1 MGSAPPHLRAFVLVD
16 NSAAEGEEVNRLPL
30 PFLLFVL
37 HTPDDPVVVA
47 EPIMVPPPHYYSAEL
62 RRTNAVRSEAQRWD
76 VPFQVA
82 IAVSRSEVHNADS
95 TARNTRTGALG
106 ILQIHPV
113 NFGTLD
119 PLCYGP
125 GDMTNLKRNSCYGMV
140 LLRGY
145 YDQEGT
151 WSAALRL
158 YLGYKTNTAALLSYL
173 DDVIDHMAG
182 L

>member
-1 MGSAPPHLRAFVLVD
+1 
-16 NSAAEGEEVNRLPL
+16 VNRLPL
-30 PFLLFVL
+30 PFLLFFL
-37 HTPDDPVVVA
+37 HSTDPVVPTA
-47 EPIMVPPPHYYSAEL
+47 APIMVPPPHYYVVEY
-62 RRTNAVRSEAQRWD
+62 RRTEAVRYAAARWN

-95 TARNTRTGALG
+95 TARNVRTGALG
-106 ILQIHPV
+106 VMQIHPS
-113 NFGTLD
+113 NFHD
-119 PLCYGP
+119 YASACYGL
-125 GDMTNLKRNSCYGMV
+125 GDMTNLKRNACYGNL

-145 YDQEGT
+145 YDQTGS

-182 L
+182 LD